1 MKCLHCK
8 VEVHPAFSV
17 TEVGSRNVGKED
29 DLETYW
35 HVEHMTCPSCTKAM
49 LSLVKKQWHAGQY
62 MKKIGQ
68 WSIYPMFA
76 SRPPAPPEVPAHIAE
91 DFNEAAAVLSIS
103 PKASAALSRRCLQG
117 VLREQGY
124 TQKDLAPAIQAA
136 LDSKTLPTA
145 HAENLDAVR
154 NIGNFAAHPMKD
166 KQTDVI
172 VPVEPHEAEW
182 NLEVLEGLFDH
193 YYVQPAKAAAR
204 RAALD
209 AKLKAAGKPAMKAPA
224 TQP

>member
-1 MKCLHCK
+1 MKCSHCQIEIHSNFRK
-8 VEVHPAFSV
+8 SQ
-17 TEVGSRNVGKED
+17 VGSGWFGEENE
-29 DLETYW
+29 ETTYW
-35 HVEHMTCPSCTKAM
+35 EIEFMVCPACRRALINIEQRTETRVFGK
-49 LSLVKKQWHAGQY
+49 WP
-62 MKKIGQ
+62 
-68 WSIYPMFA
+68 IYPRFA
-76 SRPPAPPEVPAHIAE
+76 TRPPAPAEVPTDIAE

-117 VLREQGY
+117 VLRDQGY
-124 TQKDLAPAIQAA
+124 TQKDLAPAIQAV

-145 HAENLDAVR
+145 HAENLDAIR

-166 KQTDVI
+166 KQTDAI

-209 AKLKAAGKPAMKAPA
+209 AKLGAAGKPTMKTPA
-224 TQP
+224 TAP

>member
-1 MKCLHCK
+1 MKCSHCQ
-8 VEVHPAFSV
+8 VEIHPNFSNQQIGQGWFGQERGQHTHWQTNYMV
-17 TEVGSRNVGKED
+17 
-29 DLETYW
+29 
-35 HVEHMTCPSCTKAM
+35 CPSCGKA
-49 LSLVKKQWHAGQY
+49 LITVDKSTQTNDRETWP
-62 MKKIGQ
+62 
-68 WSIYPMFA
+68 IYPRF
-76 SRPPAPPEVPAHIAE
+76 STRPPAPAEVPADIAE
-91 DFNEAAAVLSIS
+91 DFNEATAVLSIS

-117 VLREQGY
+117 VLRHQGY
-124 TQKDLAPAIQAA
+124 TQKNLAPAIQAA

-166 KQTDVI
+166 KQTDAI

-209 AKLKAAGKPAMKAPA
+209 AKLGAAGKPAMKTPA
-224 TQP
+224 TNT